1 MIKKDK
7 FFKISNKTR
16 SVNLD
21 PSLNLK
27 LNLMSIKDLLKIKI
41 NSFFKFF
48 YSLLTICFNFKEY
61 LNFLKLKNTKKN
73 KKLFILGGGPS
84 IKKLIDLKKY
94 KLKKNIDLMALGYF
108 KYYGNVKLVPNY
120 ILSGDNAFL
129 NLNTKNKFLYFK
141 NKQILNYLKK
151 KKVTVFLPIEGSS
164 NLKKYN
170 LKAKYFISRTSVLF
184 LKNTNPLMS
193 LSVSNMS
200 LFFALSIG
208 LFMGYKKIYFL
219 GLDNTYPKDVWV
231 NKQNKLF
238 NIERYA
244 KKYFLSDQTRRY
256 NSISDMYSELS
267 LIFYSL
273 NLYKKYRN
281 KIFNLDEFSLTNIF
295 KKKNFKEIFI
305 MK

>member
-1 MIKKDK
+1 
-7 FFKISNKTR
+7 
-16 SVNLD
+16 
-21 PSLNLK
+21 
-27 LNLMSIKDLLKIKI
+27 
-41 NSFFKFF
+41 
-48 YSLLTICFNFKEY
+48 
-61 LNFLKLKNTKKN
+61 
-73 KKLFILGGGPS
+73 
-84 IKKLIDLKKY
+84 
-94 KLKKNIDLMALGYF
+94 
-108 KYYGNVKLVPNY
+108 
-120 ILSGDNAFL
+120 
-129 NLNTKNKFLYFK
+129 
-141 NKQILNYLKK
+141 
-151 KKVTVFLPIEGSS
+151 
-164 NLKKYN
+164 
-170 LKAKYFISRTSVLF
+170 
-184 LKNTNPLMS
+184 
-193 LSVSNMS
+193 
-200 LFFALSIG
+200 
-208 LFMGYKKIYFL
+208 MGYKKIYFL

>member
-1 MIKKDK
+1 M
-7 FFKISNKTR
+7 
-16 SVNLD
+16 L
-21 PSLNLK
+21 
-27 LNLMSIKDLLKIKI
+27 
-41 NSFFKFF
+41 
-48 YSLLTICFNFKEY
+48 
-61 LNFLKLKNTKKN
+61 
-73 KKLFILGGGPS
+73 
-84 IKKLIDLKKY
+84 
-94 KLKKNIDLMALGYF
+94 
-108 KYYGNVKLVPNY
+108 
-120 ILSGDNAFL
+120 FL

-151 KKVTVFLPIEGSS
+151 KITVFLPIEKFKFK
-164 NLKKYN
+164 KKYN

-184 LKNTNPLMS
+184 LRNTNPLMS

-244 KKYFLSDQTRRY
+244 KVFPSDQTRRY

-295 KKKNFKEIFI
+295 KKKF
-305 MK
+305 